1 MGKYNL
7 TLLDSYE
14 KEYPRKNLYLKEL
27 AEAQEAGN
35 SGEVSRLKSEKESH
49 PYILQLNEYEKKEE
63 AFKENLQRE
72 ADKYAEAL
80 KDEDDEKLKD
90 YKKRLFIAEKE
101 LEFYKPY
108 VDLTYDAELK
118 AKVAGV
124 KARHLP
130 EILEIFVT
138 SKMEIEEA
146 ERKKSEV
153 TPEEEAT
160 AEKLVSEYKTKR
172 EEAYK
177 KELEDLEDKKDE
189 GIISNKAYNLQKKQA
204 KRKFKEDITVK
215 EYEIPSKFYANLE
228 ESLRHQFKDDV
239 KTQEKV
245 MLADISDARRR
256 TPVEVYETKPK
267 HAYFTFLFP
276 GIGQILNNQRI
287 KGLIMLLLN
296 IVIYGM
302 AIPYALGYGNYQGD
316 GVAGLITLAEGG
328 ARLDKSLI
336 FLIEGIIAIFLLIL
350 AVIIIY
356 INFRD
361 VKKVEKNKIL
371 GVRERNWDETKQF
384 ISDNGFPFIVS
395 IPAFILIVFIVLI
408 PIMTAILLSFTGM
421 DPNHQ
426 SKFPWVGLE
435 NYKILAQG
443 RGITGSA
450 FWLILG
456 WTLIWTIL
464 ATSLAIFIGFVL
476 ALLAHN
482 ERIKGKRLFRTIYL
496 LPWATPAF
504 ITITFFS
511 IMVSPT
517 GPITQIITKIT
528 GDTILIKNST
538 NLTRLSLILLQGWLG
553 SAYIFL
559 LSTGVL
565 QGIPNDL
572 YEAADI
578 DGASS
583 FQKVFKITLPLVL
596 FQTAPLLVGQY
607 TFNFNNF
614 SIIYLFNGGGP
625 FNPVK
630 YGNIAG
636 STDLLISYIY
646 KLTMESQYQ
655 AIGAAITVF
664 ISLGLMLFAFL
675 GYRNSKAFKEEE
687 L

>member
-14 KEYPRKNLYLKEL
+14 KAYPRKNLYLKEL
-27 AEAQEAGN
+27 AEAQENGDK
-35 SGEVSRLKSEKESH
+35 EKEKRLKSDKENH
-49 PYILQLNEYEKKEE
+49 PYIKKLNEFEKKEKDFVDRLENE
-63 AFKENLQRE
+63 AEKYESGLPDSE
-72 ADKYAEAL
+72 DK
-80 KDEDDEKLKD
+80 KLKE
-90 YKKRLFIAEKE
+90 YKKELFIGKKEKE
-101 LEFYKPY
+101 FYEDF
-108 VDLTYDAELK
+108 VELSYDAELK
-118 AKVAGV
+118 YKVAKIKMRHYPDLIDIFNTA
-124 KARHLP
+124 KAD
-130 EILEIFVT
+130 IA
-138 SKMEIEEA
+138 EA
-146 ERKKSEV
+146 EEKKNSV
-153 TPEEEAT
+153 TPQEEKKK
-160 AEKLVSEYKTKR
+160 EKEVEEYKVERQKTYEKTID
-172 EEAYK
+172 
-177 KELEDLEDKKDE
+177 DLEDKKDR
-189 GIISNKAYNLQKKQA
+189 GVLSDKAFKLQKNQA
-204 KRKFKEDITVK
+204 KRKLKEDTTVK
-215 EYEIPSKFYANLE
+215 EYEIPSKFYKNLK
-228 ESLRHQFKDDV
+228 ESLEHQFKDDID
-239 KTQEKV
+239 TTEKV

-267 HAYFTFLFP
+267 NAYFTFLFP
-276 GIGQILNNQRI
+276 GVGQILNNQYI
-287 KGLIMLLLN
+287 KGIIMLLLN

-316 GVAGLITLAEGG
+316 GVSGLITLAQNG

-336 FLIEGIIAIFLLIL
+336 FLIEGIIAIFLLIVAL
-350 AVIIIY
+350 AIIY
-356 INFRD
+356 ANFRD
-361 VKKVEKNKIL
+361 VKNVELGKIK
-371 GVRERNWDETKQF
+371 GIRERNWNETKSF

-408 PIMTAILLSFTGM
+408 PIMTAVLLSFTGM

-435 NYKILAQG
+435 NYKVLAQG
-443 RGITGSA
+443 KGIAGSA

-456 WTLIWTIL
+456 WTLIWTIF
-464 ATSLAIFIGFVL
+464 ATSLAIFIGFLL

-482 ERIKGKRLFRTIYL
+482 DRIKGKRLLRTIYL

-504 ITITFFS
+504 ITIAFFS

-517 GPITQIITKIT
+517 GPITQILTKIT

-538 NLTRLSLILLQGWLG
+538 NLTRISLILLQGWLG

-565 QGIPNDL
+565 QGIPDDL

-578 DGASS
+578 DGASG

-625 FNPVK
+625 FDPVK

-655 AIGAAITVF
+655 ALGAAITIF

>member
-27 AEAQEAGN
+27 AEAQAAGN
-35 SGEVSRLKSEKESH
+35 SSEVSRLESEKENH
-49 PYILQLNEYEKKEE
+49 PYIIELKKYEE
-63 AFKENLQRE
+63 AEKAFKVKVEKE
-72 ADKYAEAL
+72 AEEYASHL
-80 KDEDDEKLKD
+80 KDDDDEKLKD
-90 YKKRLFIAEKE
+90 FKKKLFVAEKE

-108 VDLTYDAELK
+108 VDLTYDAELN
-118 AKVAGV
+118 AKIAGV

-138 SKMEIEEA
+138 SEMKIDEA
-146 ERKKSEV
+146 ARKKKEV
-153 TPEEEAT
+153 TPEEEAA
-160 AEKLVSEYKTKR
+160 AEKAVSKYKTER

-177 KELEDLEDKKDE
+177 KELEDLENKEDE
-189 GIISNKAYNLQKKQA
+189 GIISKKAYNLQKKQA

-215 EYEIPSKFYANLE
+215 EYEIPSKYYANLE
-228 ESLRHQFKDDV
+228 ESLKHQFKDDV
-239 KTQEKV
+239 KIQEKI

-276 GIGQILNNQRI
+276 GIGQMLNNQRI
-287 KGLIMLLLN
+287 KGLVMLLLN

-302 AIPYALGYGNYQGD
+302 AVPYALGYGNYQGD

-350 AVIIIY
+350 AVVLIY
-356 INFRD
+356 VNYRD
-361 VKKVEKNKIL
+361 VKNVEKNKIL
-371 GVRERNWDETKQF
+371 GIRERNWNETKQF

-435 NYKILAQG
+435 NYKVLAQG

-456 WTLIWTIL
+456 WTLIWTL
-464 ATSLAIFIGFVL
+464 CATSLAIFIGFVL

-482 ERIKGKRLFRTIYL
+482 DRIKGKRFFRTIYL

-504 ITITFFS
+504 ITIAFFS

-578 DGASS
+578 DGASG

-655 AIGAAITVF
+655 ALGAAITVF